1 MTCVSKDTTFIIN
14 GKPLKSLNQY
24 YNKTISDLKS
34 KRDLSKDKFF
44 NHNKIQSL
52 NLKRRNLLLNYLHHI
67 SKYLTNYCVTHK
79 IGKIVCGYNEK
90 WKESISLGKKLNQK
104 FVCIPFYKL
113 INLLIYKCKM
123 IGIE

>member
-24 YNKTISDLKS
+24 YNRIISELKS

-52 NLKRRNLLLNYLHHI
+52 NLKHRNLLLNHLHHI
-67 SKYLTNYCVTHK
+67 SKYVTNYCVTHK
-79 IGKIVCGYNEK
+79 IGKIIYGYI
-90 WKESISLGKKLNQK
+90 WL
-104 FVCIPFYKL
+104 
-113 INLLIYKCKM
+113 
-123 IGIE
+123 